1 MASDRSEQLRTYQRD
16 DCVVFLKTNDLY
28 GGLSNMAGRY
38 PIRVN
43 GIYVRSSEALY
54 QACRFPHL
62 PQAQEIILKQISPMT
77 AKMKSK
83 PFRKDSRPDWE
94 RVKVSVM
101 RWCLR
106 VKLAHHQDS
115 FGELLLATK
124 EKPIVEESRKDS
136 FWGAKP
142 EGDETLVGYNVL
154 GRLLMELR
162 EEFKARPAAEF
173 LTVENPNITDFLLLN
188 RPIDMVSVDPEA
200 RDSRVTGGSG
210 STAAQGDLF

>member
-1 MASDRSEQLRTYQRD
+1 MASGRSEYLRTYHRD
-16 DCVVFLKTNDLY
+16 DCVVFLKTNELY

-38 PIRVN
+38 PVRVN
-43 GIYVRSSEALY
+43 GICVRSAEALY

-62 PQAQEIILKQISPMT
+62 PDVQEVILQQTSPMT

-94 RVKVSVM
+94 RVRVSVM
-101 RWCLR
+101 RWCIR
-106 VKLAHHQDS
+106 VKLAYHQDS
-115 FGELLLATK
+115 FGRLLLATK

-142 EGDETLVGYNVL
+142 EGDYTLVGYNVL

-162 EEFKARPAAEF
+162 EGFKERSSDEF
-173 LTVENPNITDFLLLN
+173 LTVKVPNIKDFFLLS
-188 RPIDMVSVDPEA
+188 RPIEKISVE
-200 RDSRVTGGSG
+200 REVKNSG
-210 STAAQGDLF
+210 VNSLSAVAQGDLFRE

>member
-1 MASDRSEQLRTYQRD
+1 MASGRSEYLRTYHRD
-16 DCVVFLKTNDLY
+16 DCVVFLKTNELY

-38 PIRVN
+38 PVRVN
-43 GIYVRSSEALY
+43 GICVRSAEALY

-62 PQAQEIILKQISPMT
+62 PDAQEMILQQTSPMT

-94 RVKVSVM
+94 RVRVSVM

-106 VKLAHHQDS
+106 VKLAYHPDS
-115 FGELLLATK
+115 FGRLLLATK

-142 EGDETLVGYNVL
+142 EGDDTLVGYNVL

-162 EEFKARPAAEF
+162 EGFKERSSDDF
-173 LTVENPNITDFLLLN
+173 LTVQVPIIKDFFLLS
-188 RPIDMVSVDPEA
+188 RPIEKISVE
-200 RDSRVTGGSG
+200 REVKDSGVNSL
-210 STAAQGDLF
+210 SAVAQGDLFRG

>member
-1 MASDRSEQLRTYQRD
+1 MASDQSEHLRTYQRK
-16 DCVVFLKTNDLY
+16 DCVVFLKTNELY

-38 PIRVN
+38 PVKVN

-62 PQAQEIILKQISPMT
+62 PHAQEVILQQTSPMT

-94 RVKVSVM
+94 RVRVSVM

-115 FGELLLATK
+115 FGRLLLATK
-124 EKPIVEESRKDS
+124 EQFIVEESRKDS

-162 EEFKARPAAEF
+162 EELKERSPEEF
-173 LTVENPNITDFLLLN
+173 LTVEVPKIKNFLLLN
-188 RPIDMVSVDPEA
+188 RPIEKVTVERDTGRSSMSGVSEA
-200 RDSRVTGGSG
+200 GQR
-210 STAAQGDLF
+210 DLF

>member
-16 DCVVFLKTNDLY
+16 DCVVFLKTNDSY

-115 FGELLLATK
+115 FGRLLLATK

-162 EEFKARPAAEF
+162 DEFKARHTAEF
-173 LTVENPNITDFLLLN
+173 LTVENPKITDFLLLN
-188 RPIDMVSVDPEA
+188 RPIDMVSVDPDA
-200 RDSRVTGGSG
+200 RGSRVTGESG
-210 STAAQGDLF
+210 STSAQGDLF